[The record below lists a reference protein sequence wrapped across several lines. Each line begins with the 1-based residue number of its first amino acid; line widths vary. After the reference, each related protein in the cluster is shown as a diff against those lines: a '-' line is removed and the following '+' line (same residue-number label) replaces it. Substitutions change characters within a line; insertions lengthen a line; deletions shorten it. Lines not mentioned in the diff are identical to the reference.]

1 MKAEDVS
8 EVRNYNRGCCSGI
21 PKGVPVITSNLV
33 SLFTDLNSND
43 VFGYVNNERYDFKD
57 YIEFSYEDGI
67 LDFKINIKAIKE
79 KHDTQGYQ
87 VHALFSNC

>member
-1 MKAEDVS
+1 MTIKDM
-8 EVRNYNRGCCSGI
+8 NGKCKHKGCPTGA
-21 PKGVPVITSNLV
+21 KGVPIITSNLV
-33 SLFTDLNSND
+33 SLFTDLDSNY

-57 YIEFSYEDGI
+57 YIDFSYEDGI
-67 LDFKINIKAIKE
+67 LDFKINIKAIEK